1 MMKSC
6 NRRDFF
12 KKKERKSIE
21 LMICP
26 TGHGTQD
33 NHQERDETRP
43 TVQLSDLRSDSIM
56 ILDAERLGSIIA
68 ALYG

>member
-1 MMKSC
+1 
-6 NRRDFF
+6 
-12 KKKERKSIE
+12 
-21 LMICP
+21 MICP

-33 NHQERDETRP
+33 KHQERDETRP

>member
-26 TGHGTQD
+26 TGHGT
-33 NHQERDETRP
+33 HQGRDETRP